1 MKRPRRPSPW
11 RSGRLHSRERRGDP
25 ARRRGYTIHVHAIIR
40 LGAGYGRVRLALLRG
55 FAHDYNMSKSRDVLV
70 AAAMTL
76 AIASG
81 YVFATRP
88 RSSHAAVL
96 RDLYASPLC
105 LRTDGNPRPDSPT
118 IEQAWLRT
126 VKIPIAQAT
135 PDFIGMSTIELH
147 FTADGAARSLSFIV
161 AGSHRWRF
169 NDDATTATWMAGV
182 CGPMAPKYG

>member
-1 MKRPRRPSPW
+1 MAIVP
-11 RSGRLHSRERRGDP
+11 GP
-25 ARRRGYTIHVHAIIR
+25 ADSAMAVLSDTVDAPH
-40 LGAGYGRVRLALLRG
+40 LLALLRG

-126 VKIPIAQAT
+126 VKVPIAQAT

-147 FTADGAARSLSFIV
+147 FTAAGAARSLSFIV

-169 NDDATTATWMAGV
+169 NDDVTTAAWMADV
-182 CGPMAPKYG
+182 CGPMGGPEHQAGTRA